1 MAETTPLVMSSK
13 TPAATDVSEDE
24 RSGPSLPSAITG
36 PIEAVLST
44 VGSSARTATGWISS
58 HSQRATSRA
67 VNWLE
72 FFDITAFGLDENG
85 IKGHMNRLKMNTSD
99 FFFNYIIIGL
109 VITVL
114 SVITHPIAL
123 VSAAIL
129 IWVYFQFWGVEHAGR
144 DYEFFGFSLNDSEKL
159 GTMVFLGAIV
169 FWFTAGGFEI
179 FMSILSAIL
188 VVTVIHG
195 SFRKPRPQFPSST
208 SADTAAAANPPPV

>member
-1 MAETTPLVMSSK
+1 MPETTPLVVSSK
-13 TPAATDVSEDE
+13 TPVATDVSVVET
-24 RSGPSLPSAITG
+24 SGISLPTAITG

-44 VGSSARTATGWISS
+44 IGSSARTITGWVGSNG
-58 HSQRATSRA
+58 QRATSRA

-85 IKGHMNRLKMNTSD
+85 IKGHMNRLKLNTSD

-159 GTMVFLGAIV
+159 GAMVFLGAII
-169 FWFTAGGFEI
+169 FWFTAGGFGI

-195 SFRKPRPQFPSST
+195 SFRKPRPQFLSNTTDDNPS
-208 SADTAAAANPPPV
+208 PV